1 LNILSI
7 QSWVATGHVGN
18 AAALFPLQRL
28 GAEVAAIHTVQ
39 FSNHPGHGG
48 FTGRVFPPTDI
59 ASLVEGLDAHG
70 TLATCDGV
78 LSGYI
83 GDDAVGDVILDAA
96 ARVRRGNPAA
106 LWCCDPVIGDEGVVY
121 VRPGIA
127 DFFAGRAVPAAD
139 ILTPNQFELDMLT
152 GMNST
157 TLAGA
162 VQAAG
167 ALRARMRPD
176 GPRFMLV
183 TSLRT
188 AETPDGQIDI
198 LLVSDDGAFHAR
210 TALLPAY
217 FNGAGDTMAALFLF
231 HVLSGRHAPAA
242 AAQAASSLAG
252 ILRHTLENGGGELR
266 TIAAQQEL
274 LTPSHKVEINRV

>member
-1 LNILSI
+1 
-7 QSWVATGHVGN
+7 
-18 AAALFPLQRL
+18 
-28 GAEVAAIHTVQ
+28 
-39 FSNHPGHGG
+39 
-48 FTGRVFPPTDI
+48 
-59 ASLVEGLDAHG
+59 
-70 TLATCDGV
+70 V

-83 GDDAVGDVILDAA
+83 GDAAVGDVILDAT
-96 ARVRRGNPAA
+96 ARVRRANAAA

-152 GMNST
+152 GMDSA

-162 VQAAG
+162 IDAAG
-167 ALRARMRPD
+167 ALRARMRAE
-176 GPRFMLV
+176 GPRLLLV

-188 AETPDGQIDI
+188 AETPAGQIDI
-198 LLVSDDGAFHAR
+198 LLVTDDGAFHAR
-210 TALLPAY
+210 TELLPAY

-231 HVLSGRHAPAA
+231 HVLSGCEAPAA

-252 ILRHTLENGGGELR
+252 ILRHTLQHGGGELR

-274 LTPSHKVEINRV
+274 LTPSRKVDMSRA